1 MQSFYRIEER
11 ASMIIR
17 FPKYFSQF
25 TCMASECP
33 DTCCQGWEIQVDQKT
48 LKRYR
53 AETGILKNKLKRW
66 INFRTGSLQF
76 QNGICPF
83 LEQGLC
89 SLQKEKGEEM
99 LCRTCRRYPR
109 HVEEYGNRRE
119 YSLSLSCP
127 ATAALLLKQEE
138 PIRFIEK
145 EFPGMGRPEEEV
157 EPLFLATLLDIR
169 RSAVRISQNREL
181 TIAQRMSAVLAMCHD
196 LQARLGV
203 FGNRP
208 RLSEVPK
215 ILGNYEFAI
224 KEKNVRLLN
233 KLEQCCL
240 EERERQKKYSLLFD
254 VLLEL
259 EPAESHW
266 NKYCRRILQG
276 IRRDEE
282 RRGPRQTEQWT
293 ENYEHI
299 FVTYLDLYLPG
310 AVYDDDVLTKAKLA
324 VFHCLMLRGMEACLE
339 EELLEF
345 FHIYGRETEHSQTN
359 IEYLEKRLSSEF
371 CIGLRDMIACVMP
384 PKGKMKEKIGF
395 DEAK

>member
-48 LKRYR
+48 LNRYR

-66 INFRTGSLQF
+66 VDFRTGSLQF

-89 SLQKEKGEEM
+89 SLQREKGEEM

-127 ATAALLLKQEE
+127 AAAALLLKQEK

-145 EFPGMGRPEEEV
+145 ELPGMGRPEEEV
-157 EPLFLATLLDIR
+157 EPRFLETLLDIR
-169 RSAVRISQNREL
+169 CSAVRISQNREL
-181 TIAQRMSAVLAMCHD
+181 PIELRMSAVLAMCHD
-196 LQARLGV
+196 LQSRLGV
-203 FGNRP
+203 FENRP
-208 RLSEVPK
+208 RLSEVPE
-215 ILGNYEFAI
+215 ILRKYELAI
-224 KEKNVRLLN
+224 REKDFRLLN
-233 KLEQCCL
+233 KLEQCRL
-240 EERERQKKYSLLFD
+240 EDREQQKKYSLLFD
-254 VLLEL
+254 ILLEL

-266 NKYCRRILQG
+266 NDWRLRILQG
-276 IRRDEE
+276 IRQDGE
-282 RRGPRQTEQWT
+282 RLDQRQTAQWPEKY
-293 ENYEHI
+293 ENI

-310 AVYDDDVLTKAKLA
+310 AVYDDDLFTKAKLA
-324 VFHCLMLRGMEACLE
+324 AFHCLMLRRMELYLE
-339 EELLEF
+339 EDLLEF
-345 FHIYGRETEHSQTN
+345 FHIYGRETEHSEAN

-384 PKGKMKEKIGF
+384 PKGKIKETIGF